1 MSEAGQDIVLRSAR
15 NRMIDL
21 LTAEDVPVIGDTY
34 PLTDLNVVADQLTVA
49 FGGIAKIPV
58 ENAQSGVVYRLCDPQ
73 GRPLAGSVE
82 AEGHDDTLTIASPKV
97 TEDVSY
103 RISARK
109 KNLLPALPPQDATL
123 LDESAPVKV
132 GIDTSLSIEILDAPL
147 LQADKPTPQASDPRL
162 VPYGASVTV
171 QVANSQEGV
180 DYTLIIDGRDLKGP
194 TARGDLHEVTLNTG
208 AMTEDA
214 TIEVRA
220 TKNLVASADKEPKSK
235 ALDAKL
241 YLKVRANPALPVSV
255 DPLIV
260 DYRARAQLTLA
271 GAQRS
276 VTYTAY
282 ARGIADAD
290 FVRGPA
296 DASVLPAADIAGL
309 QVRKP
314 GHGELWQ
321 TADGYA
327 ALGAG
332 MQGTGGALVLNLDG
346 LREDTVVLVQASKG
360 HRIDASRPDSPTVGS
375 SVGVNDAAVVLV
387 RPDPARGLK
396 VVLIPPGATGG
407 AALQVS
413 DGQPGVFYYFTPAGG
428 AELAVPAY
436 FHKRDTHDPT
446 RNKGVDQ
453 LALGIDFVI
462 VAEVAQG
469 AADPAFAAP
478 AAPLIDV
485 GSVAVGA
492 DLSARA
498 VKAQTGLE
506 AKMTND
512 AVVEAR
518 PAPGT

>member
-1 MSEAGQDIVLRSAR
+1 MSEPGQDVALRSAR

-21 LTAEDVPVIGDTY
+21 LTVEDAPVIGDTY

-49 FGGIAKIPV
+49 FGGIARIPI

-82 AEGHDDTLTIASPKV
+82 AEGRDDTLTIASPKV

-109 KNLLPALPPQDATL
+109 KNLIASLPPQDATL

-132 GIDTSLSIEILDAPL
+132 GIDTSLPIEIVDAPL
-147 LQADKPTPQASDPRL
+147 LQPDTPNPQASDPRL
-162 VPYGASVTV
+162 VAYGASVTV
-171 QVANSQEGV
+171 RVTNSQEGV
-180 DYTLIIDGRDLKGP
+180 DYTLIIDGLDLKGP
-194 TARGDLHEVTLNTG
+194 TARGDLHEVTLDTG
-208 AMTEDA
+208 AITEDA

-235 ALDAKL
+235 SLDAKL

-260 DYRARAQLTLA
+260 DYRVSAKLTLA
-271 GAQRS
+271 GTQRS
-276 VTYTAY
+276 VTYRAY
-282 ARGIADAD
+282 ARPVADAD
-290 FVRGPA
+290 FMRGPA
-296 DASVLPAADIAGL
+296 DSGGLPAADIAGL

-314 GHGELWQ
+314 DHGELWQ
-321 TADGYA
+321 NPEGYA
-327 ALGAG
+327 ALGDAV
-332 MQGTGGALVLNLDG
+332 QGTGGALVLNLDG
-346 LREDTVVLVQASKG
+346 LREDTVVLVQASKA
-360 HRIDASRPDSPTVGS
+360 HRIDASRADSPTVGS
-375 SVGVNDAAVVLV
+375 SMCVNDAAVVLV
-387 RPDPARGLK
+387 RPDPVRGLK
-396 VVLIPPGATGG
+396 VVLIPPGATSG

-428 AELAVPAY
+428 TELPVAAY
-436 FHKRDTHDPT
+436 FHKRDSHDAA
-446 RNKGVDQ
+446 RNKGVEQ

-478 AAPLIDV
+478 SAPLIDV
-485 GSVAVGA
+485 GPIAVGA
-492 DLSARA
+492 HLSTRA

-506 AKMTND
+506 ANMTND
-512 AVVEAR
+512 AVVEAP